1 MKLIGQGFFW
11 DDLKVG
17 YKFRT
22 VGRTIT
28 EADLVNFTNM
38 TWLTEEL
45 FTNTAA
51 REHMAIPM
59 RVIPGAMVYSFAEG
73 LLLPSMQDTGLAF
86 LHAELDIKGPTCVG
100 DTIHVE
106 CEVIEMRP
114 TSKPGRGLARTFN
127 KVVKQ
132 DGATVLTY
140 NPLRM
145 MKRRDGSGEH
155 S

>member
-1 MKLIGQGFFW
+1 MKIIGLGFHW
-11 DDLKVG
+11 DDLSVG
-17 YKFRT
+17 DRFRT

-28 EADLVNFTNM
+28 ETDLVNFVNM

-45 FTNTAA
+45 FTNVAA
-51 REHMAIPM
+51 RDHMAMPM
-59 RVIPGAMVYSFAEG
+59 RVVPGALVYAFAEG

-86 LHAELDIKGPTCVG
+86 LNAEIDIKGPTCVG

-132 DGATVLTY
+132 DGGVVLTY

-145 MKRRDGSGEH
+145 MKRRPDASGH
-155 S
+155 

>member
-1 MKLIGQGFFW
+1 MKIIGLGFYW
-11 DDLKVG
+11 DDLAVG
-17 YKFRT
+17 DRFRT

-28 EADLVNFTNM
+28 EADLVNFVNV

-45 FTNTAA
+45 FTNVAA
-51 REHMAIPM
+51 RDQMAMPM
-59 RVIPGAMVYSFAEG
+59 RVVPGALVYSFAEG

-86 LHAELDIKGPTCVG
+86 LNAEIDIKGPTCVG

-106 CEVIEMRP
+106 CEVVEMRP

-127 KVVKQ
+127 KVAKQ
-132 DGATVLTY
+132 DGSVVLTY

-145 MKRRDGSGEH
+145 MKRRPDVAGG
-155 S
+155 

>member
-1 MKLIGQGFFW
+1 MKIIGLGFHW
-11 DDLKVG
+11 DDLSVG
-17 YKFRT
+17 DRFRT

-28 EADLVNFTNM
+28 ETDLVNFVNM

-45 FTNTAA
+45 FTNAAA
-51 REHMAIPM
+51 RDHMAMPM
-59 RVIPGAMVYSFAEG
+59 RVVPGALVYAFAEG

-86 LHAELDIKGPTCVG
+86 LNAEIDIKGPTCVG

-132 DGATVLTY
+132 DGGVVLTY

-145 MKRRDGSGEH
+145 MKRRPDAAGH
-155 S
+155 